1 MNCLMGIDI
10 GTSSLKT
17 TVINETGEI
26 LAVSSKAYTFE
37 SPELGYAEQNPDDWW
52 AALVHTVRENLKT
65 ESFDASDIKG
75 IGFSGQMH
83 GMIPL
88 DSSADVLFKSI
99 LHCDMRSSKQ
109 AEQVKAIVK
118 DTHFQ
123 KKLFNPVFPG
133 MQLISLLWL
142 KEEYPEIYHNIN
154 YVLCPK
160 DYIRYKLT
168 GEIATERTD
177 AAATLAYDVK
187 QQTWCTDFLREIGI
201 DEHIFP
207 DPDHVPYEISGFL
220 QKEVS
225 EELGLV
231 EGIPVVY
238 GGGDQSMQSVGNGLY
253 KAGDRMLTIGT
264 SGQIIHL
271 TDSPKFNP
279 KLNTQTY
286 THVLPDVWFSMAAI
300 LSAGSTLTWFRNT
313 FLPDASYTDLS
324 NMAATVPIASEG
336 ILFFPAMMG
345 ERTPHLDPMT
355 RGVFQG
361 FSFKH
366 KKEHFVRAILEGVCF
381 EMKEGLG
388 ILDELYGKTETLL
401 VSGGITNSPVWLE
414 ILSNI
419 LNVKVQVNS
428 QAEQACI
435 GAAMMAGVGCG
446 IFSSVEEAVHAIL
459 TKKEGQIIEPDP
471 NKAKIY
477 QQVYEEKYSRLYEQN
492 KIFFN

>member
-1 MNCLMGIDI
+1 M
-10 GTSSLKT
+10 
-17 TVINETGEI
+17 
-26 LAVSSKAYTFE
+26 
-37 SPELGYAEQNPDDWW
+37 
-52 AALVHTVRENLKT
+52 
-65 ESFDASDIKG
+65 
-75 IGFSGQMH
+75 
-83 GMIPL
+83 
-88 DSSADVLFKSI
+88 
-99 LHCDMRSSKQ
+99 
-109 AEQVKAIVK
+109 
-118 DTHFQ
+118 
-123 KKLFNPVFPG
+123 
-133 MQLISLLWL
+133 
-142 KEEYPEIYHNIN
+142 
-154 YVLCPK
+154 
-160 DYIRYKLT
+160 
-168 GEIATERTD
+168 
-177 AAATLAYDVK
+177 
-187 QQTWCTDFLREIGI
+187 
-201 DEHIFP
+201 
-207 DPDHVPYEISGFL
+207 
-220 QKEVS
+220 
-225 EELGLV
+225 
-231 EGIPVVY
+231 
-238 GGGDQSMQSVGNGLY
+238 
-253 KAGDRMLTIGT
+253 
-264 SGQIIHL
+264 
-271 TDSPKFNP
+271 
-279 KLNTQTY
+279 
-286 THVLPDVWFSMAAI
+286 LPDVWFSMAAI

-459 TKKEGQIIEPDP
+459 TKKKDKLLNLTPTKLKFT
-471 NKAKIY
+471 NKYTKKNI
-477 QQVYEEKYSRLYEQN
+477 LDCMN
-492 KIFFN
+492 KTKFFSIK